1 MKTPRAAA
9 IAGIIFSL
17 LLIASFS
24 LIWTSIP
31 SDPLSAKEDVIKNAR
46 RLSLALDLLPFAGI
60 AFLWFIGVLRD
71 RLGPLEDRF
80 FATVFLG
87 SGLLFLAMV
96 FTGAAVAGGIIR
108 VLLAEPG
115 AMVESGAYALGRLQ
129 VHGAIR
135 TYALKMAG
143 VFMIS
148 TATISIRTKIVPR
161 WIAVVGYLLA
171 LVLLLTGGGT
181 TKWVP
186 LVFPVWVLL
195 VSGYVLLDNLRP
207 ARPPDVTS

>member
-1 MKTPRAAA
+1 M
-9 IAGIIFSL
+9 
-17 LLIASFS
+17 
-24 LIWTSIP
+24 
-31 SDPLSAKEDVIKNAR
+31 
-46 RLSLALDLLPFAGI
+46 
-60 AFLWFIGVLRD
+60 LRD

-96 FTGAAVAGGIIR
+96 FTGAAVAGGLIR
-108 VLLAEPG
+108 ILGADPQ
-115 AMVESGAYALGRLQ
+115 AMVDSGAYALGRLQ

-181 TKWVP
+181 TRWVP
-186 LVFPVWVLL
+186 LVFPLWTLL

-207 ARPPDVTS
+207 SRRPEGSA